1 MSPVDRGIG
10 NEVWVRVEG
19 ENDEGVIEP
28 VTPCSELCANSIVE
42 PIEIATITT
51 ASRLSSFSPQLDSVK
66 SCLSPALLFIT
77 K

>member
-1 MSPVDRGIG
+1 M
-10 NEVWVRVEG
+10 RVEG

-51 ASRLSSFSPQLDSVK
+51 TSRLSSFSPRLDSVK
-66 SCLSPALLFIT
+66 SRLSPISFSCYDKIKENLNKDRFE
-77 K
+77 